1 MIEAAPTITLSP
13 QAGLLL
19 TKITDTPDLESALW
33 RVLHDYTKLK
43 TAQLQQEVKALELKW
58 QMTFEEFSQRCQDG
72 SLGRDPYTYEVE
84 SDFWDWEKAT
94 TLLQHLLLR
103 SLASNNA
110 FGVLTLTTDEV
121 GMCIRSR
128 IHPNI

>member
-1 MIEAAPTITLSP
+1 MIEVAPTITLSP

-43 TAQLQQEVKALELKW
+43 TDQLKQEVKSLELKW

-72 SLGRDPYTYEVE
+72 SLGRNPYAYEVE

-94 TLLQHLLLR
+94 TLLQHYEALQKR
-103 SLASNNA
+103 W
-110 FGVLTLTTDEV
+110 
-121 GMCIRSR
+121 M
-128 IHPNI
+128 